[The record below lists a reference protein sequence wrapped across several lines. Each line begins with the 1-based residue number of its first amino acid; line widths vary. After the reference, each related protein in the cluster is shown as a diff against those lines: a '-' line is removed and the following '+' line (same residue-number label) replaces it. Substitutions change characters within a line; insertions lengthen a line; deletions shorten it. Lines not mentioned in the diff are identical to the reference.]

1 MVRLCINKY
10 RICEIYF
17 EKFDNKNVKRFKFWF
32 WNSIS
37 SVTVGLQEHGI
48 GTVIFKINWSQCNPN
63 RMLYLEELNLQ
74 LFFQFSF
81 ILNKPQNWWN
91 RLSFSKELSRCHKI
105 LYYLYPCNLRI
116 LEVPEFIVR
125 NIYGIQHC
133 KDIGIRKSDFVA
145 NTQFFCQIKKL
156 NLF

>member
-32 WNSIS
+32 WNSIW

-63 RMLYLEELNLQ
+63 RMLYLEELNQQ

-91 RLSFSKELSRCHKI
+91 RLSFSKELSRCHKLEFYITYI
-105 LYYLYPCNLRI
+105 LAI
-116 LEVPEFIVR
+116 LEYLRYQNSLLEISTVY
-125 NIYGIQHC
+125 NIAKI
-133 KDIGIRKSDFVA
+133 
-145 NTQFFCQIKKL
+145 
-156 NLF
+156 